1 MYRVM
6 NTVVS
11 VMKSFYTT
19 VKQVQHPY

>member
-11 VMKSFYTT
+11 VMKSFYKT